1 MLVKYRKE
9 EHLIALRDK
18 GEMFFSPCKKF
29 RGIEEEQKQKGMGDI
44 NDGGTHFPAEKVCM
58 TSSDGSRT
66 VLNNANISLIMKP
79 ALNTPTFCLREAETE
94 FVSASYREKLR
105 NQFPEHTHA
114 LIIDDEE
121 EFLEQVRY
129 HFRSKAFAHNIF
141 YQDNFLY
148 DFWEFLKFGQSII
161 RFYPP
166 TANQKYYSEMMYVRN
181 SGEKEYLRIDDSNFY
196 RTMFRKDLFFIDQQE
211 MRIVLPYEK
220 IDNGKP
226 YYIGAIKANIVK
238 IDDLVGD

>member
-1 MLVKYRKE
+1 M
-9 EHLIALRDK
+9 
-18 GEMFFSPCKKF
+18 
-29 RGIEEEQKQKGMGDI
+29 
-44 NDGGTHFPAEKVCM
+44 
-58 TSSDGSRT
+58 
-66 VLNNANISLIMKP
+66 
-79 ALNTPTFCLREAETE
+79 
-94 FVSASYREKLR
+94 
-105 NQFPEHTHA
+105 
-114 LIIDDEE
+114 
-121 EFLEQVRY
+121 RY